1 MNNDEIGNNFNEKDI
16 QDISDISSDSGSVS
30 SNEAQND
37 SNNVAVAGFILS
49 LIGLHIVGLILS
61 IVGLKKSKEKN
72 NKGKGLSIAGI
83 VISSIGIIFIAIIIA
98 VLLISIKDVT
108 NSAYDA
114 KNDSVIN
121 TYKMIK
127 KSAEQNIMLSSLG
140 DTNITCT
147 KDNCYENYNYNKE
160 YFDVMIT
167 DKGTYYELEIDAI
180 GDFSN
185 VNLNDRCNDLEAT
198 CMGNTIIGKINK
210 E

>member
-1 MNNDEIGNNFNEKDI
+1 MNNNEIGNNFNEKDI
-16 QDISDISSDSGSVS
+16 QDISDISSNSGSVS
-30 SNEAQND
+30 SNEVQNE

-83 VISSIGIIFIAIIIA
+83 VISSVGIIFITIIIA
-98 VLLISIKDVT
+98 VLLISIKDSV
-108 NSAYDA
+108 YDA
-114 KNDSVIN
+114 KSSSVID

-127 KSAEQNIMLSSLG
+127 KSAEQNIILSSLG

-160 YFDVMIT
+160 YYDVMIT

>member
-1 MNNDEIGNNFNEKDI
+1 M
-16 QDISDISSDSGSVS
+16 
-30 SNEAQND
+30 
-37 SNNVAVAGFILS
+37 AVAGFILS

-83 VISSIGIIFIAIIIA
+83 VISSVGIIFITIIIA
-98 VLLISIKDVT
+98 VLLISIKDSV
-108 NSAYDA
+108 YDA
-114 KNDSVIN
+114 KSSSVID

-127 KSAEQNIMLSSLG
+127 KSAEQNIILSSLG

-185 VNLNDRCNDLEAT
+185 VNLNDKCNDLEAT

>member
-1 MNNDEIGNNFNEKDI
+1 MNNNEIGNNFNEKDI
-16 QDISDISSDSGSVS
+16 QDISDISSNSGSVS
-30 SNEAQND
+30 SNEVQNE

-83 VISSIGIIFIAIIIA
+83 VISSVGIIFITIIIA
-98 VLLISIKDVT
+98 VLLISIKDSV
-108 NSAYDA
+108 YDA
-114 KNDSVIN
+114 KSSSVID

-160 YFDVMIT
+160 YYDVMIT

-185 VNLNDRCNDLEAT
+185 VKLNDRCNDLEAT

>member
-1 MNNDEIGNNFNEKDI
+1 MNNNEIGNNFNEKDI
-16 QDISDISSDSGSVS
+16 QDISDISSNSGSVS
-30 SNEAQND
+30 SNEVQNE

-49 LIGLHIVGLILS
+49 LTGLYIVGLILS

-83 VISSIGIIFIAIIIA
+83 VISSVGIIFITIIIA
-98 VLLISIKDVT
+98 VLLISIKDSV
-108 NSAYDA
+108 YDA
-114 KNDSVIN
+114 KSSSVID

-127 KSAEQNIMLSSLG
+127 KSAEQNIILSSLG

-160 YFDVMIT
+160 YYDVMIT
-167 DKGTYYELEIDAI
+167 DKGIYYELEIDAI

-185 VNLNDRCNDLEAT
+185 VNLNDKCNDLEAT

>member
-1 MNNDEIGNNFNEKDI
+1 MNNNEIGNNFNEKDI
-16 QDISDISSDSGSVS
+16 QDISDISSNSGSVS
-30 SNEAQND
+30 SNEVQNE

-49 LIGLHIVGLILS
+49 LIGFHIVGLILS

-83 VISSIGIIFIAIIIA
+83 VISSVGIIFITIIIA
-98 VLLISIKDVT
+98 VLLISIKDSV
-108 NSAYDA
+108 YDA
-114 KNDSVIN
+114 KSSSVID

-127 KSAEQNIMLSSLG
+127 KSAEQNIILSSLG

-160 YFDVMIT
+160 YYDVMIT

-185 VNLNDRCNDLEAT
+185 VNLNDKCNDLEAT

>member
-1 MNNDEIGNNFNEKDI
+1 MNNNEIGNNFNEKDI
-16 QDISDISSDSGSVS
+16 QDISDISSNSGSVS
-30 SNEAQND
+30 SNEVQNE

-83 VISSIGIIFIAIIIA
+83 VISSIGIIFITIIIA
-98 VLLISIKDVT
+98 VLLISIKDSV
-108 NSAYDA
+108 YDA
-114 KNDSVIN
+114 KSSSVID

>member
-1 MNNDEIGNNFNEKDI
+1 MNNNEIGNNFNEKDI
-16 QDISDISSDSGSVS
+16 QDISDISSNSGSVS
-30 SNEAQND
+30 SNEVQNE

-83 VISSIGIIFIAIIIA
+83 VISSVGIIFITIIIA
-98 VLLISIKDVT
+98 VLLISIKDSV
-108 NSAYDA
+108 YDA
-114 KNDSVIN
+114 KSSSVID

-127 KSAEQNIMLSSLG
+127 KSAEQNIILSSLG

-160 YFDVMIT
+160 YYDVMIT

-185 VNLNDRCNDLEAT
+185 VNLNDKCNDLEAT

>member
-1 MNNDEIGNNFNEKDI
+1 MNNNEIGNNFNEKDI
-16 QDISDISSDSGSVS
+16 QDISDISSNSGSVS
-30 SNEAQND
+30 SNEVQNE

-83 VISSIGIIFIAIIIA
+83 VISSVGIIFITIIIA
-98 VLLISIKDVT
+98 VLLISIKDSV
-108 NSAYDA
+108 YDA
-114 KNDSVIN
+114 KSSSVID

-160 YFDVMIT
+160 YYDVMIT

-180 GDFSN
+180 WDFSN
-185 VNLNDRCNDLEAT
+185 VKLNDRCNDLEAT

>member
-1 MNNDEIGNNFNEKDI
+1 MNNNEIGNNFNEKDI
-16 QDISDISSDSGSVS
+16 QDISDISSNSGSVS
-30 SNEAQND
+30 SNEVQNE

-83 VISSIGIIFIAIIIA
+83 VISSVGIIFITIIIA
-98 VLLISIKDVT
+98 VLLISIKD
-108 NSAYDA
+108 SAYDA
-114 KNDSVIN
+114 KSGSVID

-127 KSAEQNIMLSSLG
+127 KSAEQNIILSSLG

-160 YFDVMIT
+160 YYDVMIT

-185 VNLNDRCNDLEAT
+185 VNLNDKCNDLEAT